1 MDTFSGL
8 VTYLVD
14 LVDYLVGMYI
24 LVFNYSGVFV
34 SILRMCL
41 SLNNVL

>member
-24 LVFNYSGVFV
+24 LVFNYSGVLV